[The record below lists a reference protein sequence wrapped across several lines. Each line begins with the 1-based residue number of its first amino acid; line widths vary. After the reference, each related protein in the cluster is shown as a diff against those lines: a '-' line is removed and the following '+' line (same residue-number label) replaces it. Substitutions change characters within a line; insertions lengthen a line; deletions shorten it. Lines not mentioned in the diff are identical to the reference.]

1 VPVGHLSMPGPVNIT
16 YNDIVGDNDKNKTT
30 LLHWNPGREEFTL
43 RSVLSLIIKKGYG
56 CKWTWTWEIIQMWV
70 EFLFVNM
77 KMSVNYKPKH
87 AD

>member
-16 YNDIVGDNDKNKTT
+16 YNDIVGDNDKKKTT

-56 CKWTWTWEIIQMWV
+56 CK
-70 EFLFVNM
+70 
-77 KMSVNYKPKH
+77 
-87 AD
+87 

>member
-1 VPVGHLSMPGPVNIT
+1 MLSNTLTFCFRSLQSFYSFALVPVGHLSMPGPVNIT

-56 CKWTWTWEIIQMWV
+56 CK
-70 EFLFVNM
+70 
-77 KMSVNYKPKH
+77 
-87 AD
+87 